1 MPNHCMNKIRMVF
14 KEEDSAKQLKTDL
27 ENLGSH
33 KDNLC
38 QLVFP
43 YDYESKKMTFP
54 DGSVKTLEEGLGC
67 PAGEYWGT
75 KWGTYELSLDVDI
88 DDKSIDID
96 DADND
101 GYILEYDFDTA
112 WGPVST
118 EVLSELFKKYEL
130 TSIVNNYWEPSMGF
144 AGTLYSCDS
153 SQKNIWDSSTEGI
166 CDTEY
171 KYNLIYVEEVN
182 YASFKKRVAQHHVD
196 QLTVKQLKALF
207 KEFKKYE
214 CMYSHF
220 EERAYEA
227 FINEEE
233 QPMFNTFIANNL
245 S

>member
-1 MPNHCMNKIRMVF
+1 MPNHCMNRIRMVF
-14 KEEDSAKQLKTDL
+14 KEEYSAKQLKTDL
-27 ENLGSH
+27 ESLGNV

-75 KWGTYELSLDVDI
+75 KWGTYELNLDI
-88 DDKSIDID
+88 DDKSIDVD

-112 WGPVST
+112 WGPMAT

-130 TSIVNNYWEPSMGF
+130 TSIVNNYWEPGMGF
-144 AGTLYSCDS
+144 AGTRYNCDS
-153 SQKNIWDSSTEGI
+153 DQI
-166 CDTEY
+166 CDTECDY
-171 KYNLIYVEEVN
+171 EPVYVEDVN
-182 YASFKKRVAQHHVD
+182 YASFVELVVQHHVD

-207 KEFKKYE
+207 KEFKDYE
-214 CMYSHF
+214 CMYLFF
-220 EERAYEA
+220 EKRAYET
-227 FINEEE
+227 FVNEEE

>member
-1 MPNHCMNKIRMVF
+1 MPNHCMNKISMVF
-14 KEEDSAKQLKTDL
+14 KEEESAKQLKTDL

-43 YDYESKKMTFP
+43 YDFESKKMTFP

-75 KWGTYELSLDVDI
+75 KWGTYDLSLDVDI
-88 DDKSIDID
+88 DD
-96 DADND
+96 ANND

-118 EVLSELFKKYEL
+118 EVLSELFKKYDL

-144 AGTLYSCDS
+144 AGTRYSCDS
-153 SQKNIWDSSTEGI
+153 SEKNIWNASTEGI
-166 CDTEY
+166 CDTSEGLFDTEY
-171 KYNLIYVEEVN
+171 RYDLIYAEDVD
-182 YASFKKRVAQHHVD
+182 YASFVELVVRHHVD
-196 QLTVKQLKALF
+196 QLTLKQLKALF
-207 KEFKKYE
+207 KAFKDYE
-214 CMYSHF
+214 CMYLFF
-220 EERAYEA
+220 EKRAYEA
-227 FINEEE
+227 FVNEKE

>member
-14 KEEDSAKQLKTDL
+14 KEEESAKQLKTDL
-27 ENLGSH
+27 ENLGDV

-75 KWGTYELSLDVDI
+75 KWGTYNLSLD
-88 DDKSIDID
+88 IDID
-96 DADND
+96 DESIDVDDVDND

-112 WGPVST
+112 WGPVAT
-118 EVLSELFKKYEL
+118 EVLLGLFKKYDL
-130 TSIVNNYWEPSMGF
+130 TSIVNHYWEPDFGF
-144 AGTLYSCDS
+144 AGTRYNCESD
-153 SQKNIWDSSTEGI
+153 QI
-166 CDTEY
+166 CDTECDY
-171 KYNLIYVEEVN
+171 ELVYVEDVN
-182 YASFKKRVAQHHVD
+182 YASFKKMVAQHHVD

-207 KEFKKYE
+207 KAFKTYE
-214 CMYSHF
+214 CLYSSF
-220 EERAYEA
+220 EKDAYKA
-227 FINEEE
+227 FVNEKE

>member
-1 MPNHCMNKIRMVF
+1 MNRIRMVF
-14 KEEDSAKQLKTDL
+14 KEEESAKQLKTDL
-27 ENLGSH
+27 ESLGSV

-75 KWGTYELSLDVDI
+75 KWGTYNLSIDVDI
-88 DDKSIDID
+88 DDE
-96 DADND
+96 DND

-118 EVLSELFKKYEL
+118 EVLSGLFKKYDL
-130 TSIVNNYWEPSMGF
+130 TSIVNNYWEPGCCF
-144 AGTLYSCDS
+144 AGTRYSCDS
-153 SQKNIWDSSTEGI
+153 EGI

-171 KYNLIYVEEVN
+171 DYNLIYVEDVD

-214 CMYSHF
+214 CMYTSF
-220 EERAYEA
+220 EKRAYEA
-227 FINEEE
+227 FVNEEE

>member
-14 KEEDSAKQLKTDL
+14 KEEESAKQLKTDL
-27 ENLGSH
+27 ESLGSY

-43 YDYESKKMTFP
+43 YDFDSKKMTFP
-54 DGSVKTLEEGLGC
+54 DGSVKTLIEGLGC
-67 PAGEYWGT
+67 PAEKYWGT

-88 DDKSIDID
+88 DDKSIDVD

-101 GYILEYDFDTA
+101 GCILEYDFDTA
-112 WGPVST
+112 WTPVST
-118 EVLSELFKKYEL
+118 EVLSGLFKKYDL
-130 TSIVNNYWEPSMGF
+130 TSIVNNYWEPGMGF
-144 AGTLYSCDS
+144 AGTRYSCDS
-153 SQKNIWDSSTEGI
+153 EGT
-166 CDTEY
+166 CDTSDGLFDTDY
-171 KYNLIYVEEVN
+171 KYDLIYAEDMN
-182 YASFKKRVAQHHVD
+182 YTSFVKLVVQHHVD

-214 CMYSHF
+214 CMYLFF
-220 EERAYEA
+220 EKRAYEA
-227 FINEEE
+227 FVNEEE